1 MLRWKMRKRAE
12 EYLLRGRVRGLA
24 IWEEKWFSLKL
35 APVHGKIYKPER
47 SHFFPLSLS
56 QIQTPLV
63 FQALTWTCR
72 HTPKGKLSRAIIGK
86 RLPSGGCGG
95 L

>member
-47 SHFFPLSLS
+47 SHFFPLL
-56 QIQTPLV
+56 
-63 FQALTWTCR
+63 
-72 HTPKGKLSRAIIGK
+72 H
-86 RLPSGGCGG
+86 
-95 L
+95 